1 MASVFEN
8 EDDRLS
14 INVSGT
20 HYEIYA
26 RDLFNFP
33 DTLLGDPWKR
43 ARYLVPGQHE
53 YFFPRHSSSFESILY
68 YFINDAVLIKSETVP
83 ALVLHRE
90 IEFFQL
96 SEKLTRTFYDD
107 YLAVHEETCRAPN
120 LWWKRTLWHT
130 QLHPPTTRLISLFS
144 VLSAVFNALA
154 IYSVCL
160 ETMTVYRNLPDT
172 LWMITHPTKPINQS
186 IGLQCSEISV
196 RPYHYVPRFTSENA
210 RLELIC
216 ITWLVR
222 TRENSRR
229 CPFCLPGSTW
239 SSSFELCRHLH

>member
-1 MASVFEN
+1 MTSVFET

-43 ARYLVPGQHE
+43 ARYLVPGQNE

-68 YFINDAVLIKSETVP
+68 YYINDAVLIKSETVP
-83 ALVLHRE
+83 ALVIHKE
-90 IEFFQL
+90 MEFFQL
-96 SEKLTRTFYDD
+96 SENLTRAFYQD
-107 YLAVHEETCRAPN
+107 YLSMHEEASRAPN
-120 LWWKRTLWHT
+120 PWWKRTLWHSL
-130 QLHPPTTRLISLFS
+130 LHPPTTRLSCLFS
-144 VLSAVFNALA
+144 ALSAVFNALA

-160 ETMTVYRNLPDT
+160 ETMNVYRNLPDT
-172 LWMITHPTKPINQS
+172 TWMITHTSKPTNRS
-186 IGLQCSEISV
+186 VGFQCSDISV
-196 RPYHYVPRFTSENA
+196 RPYHFVPRFTSENA
-210 RLELIC
+210 LLELIC

-222 TRENSRR
+222 TKGNFRR
-229 CPFCLPGSTW
+229 CPSSLLGSTW
-239 SSSFELCRHLH
+239 SSSSELCRHRQ